1 MRGDIEELQ
10 PWLAGQ
16 EDAGEECGE
25 VGGDVSVGVA
35 GGWWQPLRLSCVTA
49 LPRLAQSSPV
59 LAWPRPCLCL
69 TGELINNTLIVTLH
83 SL

>member
-49 LPRLAQSSPV
+49 TSPG
-59 LAWPRPCLCL
+59 L
-69 TGELINNTLIVTLH
+69 
-83 SL
+83 